1 MKEIT
6 ITSREAGQR
15 LDKYLLRY
23 LPSAGKGFLYKM
35 MRKKNIV
42 LNGRRAEGKELLREG
57 DALRLFFSEE
67 TLNKFMGGENRDREL
82 PALDPALVLY
92 EDSQVLAVNKPAG
105 MLSQK
110 AAPGDLSLVEYIT
123 GYLLKSGALKPEE
136 RQGFHPGIANRL
148 DRNTSGLVLA
158 GKTMGAA
165 QALAE
170 LFRKR
175 DMEKYYL
182 CLVQGTLREKCRI
195 SGYLRKD
202 EKRNQVTVT
211 SFPGAGGVPIET
223 AYEPLGWSGD
233 CTLLKTELITGKS
246 HQIRGHLAGIGHP
259 LAGDPKYGDP
269 KLNDRFRRQ
278 YGLKRQF
285 LHAWQICFH
294 RCPQT
299 LENLS
304 GKTLE
309 APLPEQL
316 KKIIKNLNLQEA
328 LYE

>member
-1 MKEIT
+1 
-6 ITSREAGQR
+6 
-15 LDKYLLRY
+15 
-23 LPSAGKGFLYKM
+23 M

-42 LNGRRAEGKELLREG
+42 LNGRRAEGKELLREETLCG
-57 DALRLFFSEE
+57 CFSEE

-82 PALDPALVLY
+82 PALDPAQVLY

-110 AAPGDLSLVEYIT
+110 AAPGDLSLVEYVT

-211 SFPGAGGVPIET
+211 SFPGAGTFPLRRLTSLWDGPGT
-223 AYEPLGWSGD
+223 AH
-233 CTLLKTELITGKS
+233 C
-246 HQIRGHLAGIGHP
+246 
-259 LAGDPKYGDP
+259 
-269 KLNDRFRRQ
+269 
-278 YGLKRQF
+278 
-285 LHAWQICFH
+285 
-294 RCPQT
+294 
-299 LENLS
+299 
-304 GKTLE
+304 
-309 APLPEQL
+309 
-316 KKIIKNLNLQEA
+316 
-328 LYE
+328 